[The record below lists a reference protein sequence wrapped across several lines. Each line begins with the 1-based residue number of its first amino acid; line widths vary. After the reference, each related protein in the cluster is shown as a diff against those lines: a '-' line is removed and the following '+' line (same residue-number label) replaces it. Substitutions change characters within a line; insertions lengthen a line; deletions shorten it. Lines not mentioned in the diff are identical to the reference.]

1 MAMNLEW
8 LANQP
13 LKTQERILKQIKEMA
28 ERESH
33 QKPPQTNLEL
43 IPIEIDTIVYYI
55 PRAVS
60 DLIDSLYQ
68 MTDGLSED

>member
-1 MAMNLEW
+1 MNLEW
-8 LANQP
+8 LALQP
-13 LKTQERILKQIKEMA
+13 PKVQERILRTIRDMA
-28 ERESH
+28 ASEIH
-33 QKPPQTNLEL
+33 LKPPQKNLEL

-68 MTDGLSED
+68 MTDGISED

>member
-1 MAMNLEW
+1 
-8 LANQP
+8 
-13 LKTQERILKQIKEMA
+13 MA

-33 QKPPQTNLEL
+33 QKHPQTNLEL